1 MSDIIQQDPELSD
14 IHQRNLSMPYKQDLT
29 ILDIIHQDLA
39 ILDIIQQNLPM
50 SDIIKKVEIYNVR
63 YHSAGSSYIRNHS
76 LEPYN
81 CRYHSVGQNNIR
93 TFQCQLSLSNRYQA
107 GPTFDRYYKP
117 RSPNV
122 RYYPEKKANA
132 LINLFQQNL
141 PISDIF

>member
-29 ILDIIHQDLA
+29 ISDIIHQDLA
-39 ILDIIQQNLPM
+39 ILYIIQQNLPM
-50 SDIIKKVEIYNVR
+50 SDIIKQKIFVYQK
-63 YHSAGSSYIRNHS
+63 SFIRTLQLQIS
-76 LEPYN
+76 FSWTEQYQIF
-81 CRYHSVGQNNIR
+81 SR
-93 TFQCQLSLSNRYQA
+93 TFQCQISLSNRYRA

-132 LINLFQQNL
+132 LIDLFQQNL